1 MEQKGNRLTGI
12 IRDKSVADRV
22 IRALVHAGFPPD
34 NVSVMVSGVT
44 VTDFNL
50 HEPGVKV
57 VRYPEMTTTGAI
69 AQTRPSTDKSSL
81 ADWGVPQTE
90 MTQWEGRLLD
100 GDVLIN
106 VMCSGDRC
114 NAARSIFQDAG
125 AREKDIMGSQGM
137 GSTSMPA
144 VPGPMPQGPMDKP
157 SEMRQTSE
165 SMQSVPMP
173 TRPERDL
180 NENPEKMPP
189 EALRQFEG
197 EEQMQTRQ
205 PMGTQPPTVEQSQM
219 GQAMQPGETE
229 KPTTAA
235 TGAQM
240 QQGSEQMSPDSGQ
253 DTGQYD
259 EEFFIFIVTETDET
273 YDQP

>member
-44 VTDFNL
+44 TTDFNL

-57 VRYPEMTTTGAI
+57 VRYPEMTTTGAT
-69 AQTRPSTDKSSL
+69 AETRPSTDKSLL

-90 MTQWEGRLLD
+90 MTQWEGRLME

-106 VMCSGDRC
+106 VMCGGDRC
-114 NAARSIFQDAG
+114 NMARSIFQDAG

-137 GSTSMPA
+137 GATPMPA
-144 VPGPMPQGPMDKP
+144 IPGQMTQGPMDKP
-157 SEMRQTSE
+157 SEMRPTSE

-197 EEQMQTRQ
+197 EERMQAEQTA
-205 PMGTQPPTVEQSQM
+205 GVQPPTGEQSQM
-219 GQAMQPGETE
+219 GQTPQAGQTGMS
-229 KPTTAA
+229 A
-235 TGAQM
+235 TGRTGEQM
-240 QQGSEQMSPDSGQ
+240 QQGSEQMSGESGQ
-253 DTGQYD
+253 DTGETD

-273 YDQP
+273 YEQP